1 MSESFRLDQPRANDL
16 VGNPLLIAG
25 SGGGFEADIAVRVLD
40 GNGQVLVETS
50 VTSTNLT
57 SAWQTSVSLP
67 EPPASRAGA
76 HAQRGKDQQVSHAN
90 NEKTT
95 DKATADVTSA
105 FCADFLG
112 DLDTSTDA
120 VACGRKGRR
129 VARQCSS

>member
-57 SAWQTSVSLP
+57 SAWQTRVSLR
-67 EPPASRAGA
+67 EPPPTNRGVVQVGPSTGA
-76 HAQRGKDQQVSHAN
+76 DEAPPRVSVPVFYG
-90 NEKTT
+90 
-95 DKATADVTSA
+95 TAIAPGFRS
-105 FCADFLG
+105 
-112 DLDTSTDA
+112 
-120 VACGRKGRR
+120 
-129 VARQCSS
+129 